1 MASPNLQKEKGKF
14 FFFFNSHF
22 WKKKGGN
29 TLREREREKG
39 RFLGRESMAGEGEAC
54 GLGGQREGDE

>member
-1 MASPNLQKEKGKF
+1 LEKEG
-14 FFFFNSHF
+14 
-22 WKKKGGN
+22 WEY
-29 TLREREREKG
+29 LEREREKG